1 LKRRGIKKKIELV
14 AGRIALKI
22 ALMLSGRLSDES
34 VEIWSRRFG
43 NLIYTLSRR
52 YRTVAETNLAKA
64 FPEWD
69 HETVRQVARTTFRN
83 FVRAALLFFRAFHLP
98 PEKVDET
105 VVVSGME
112 HIEQALAAGNGLILI
127 TAHYGNWELAARWLV
142 RRGYKVNVVARS
154 TDDPTTTS
162 MVNRVRENGGYNVI
176 DRETGAVAAL
186 RCLKRNEVLC
196 ILPDQNVNGGIFVD
210 FFGRPVATALGPAMF
225 ALRSGAPVVC
235 AFAPRGEDGRTYV
248 TVQPP
253 LEIERTGDDR
263 KDAYVLTQKY
273 TRVIEDEIRK
283 DPAQWL
289 WLHDRW
295 RRSGEAP
302 QSQK

>member
-1 LKRRGIKKKIELV
+1 MNRRGIRKRIELV

-22 ALMLSGRLSDES
+22 ALMFSGRLSDEN
-34 VEIWSRRFG
+34 VEVWSRRFG
-43 NLIYTLSRR
+43 ILIYRLSRR
-52 YRTVAETNLAKA
+52 YRTVAETNLARA

-69 HETVRQVARTTFRN
+69 SNTVRQVAKTTFRN
-83 FVRAALLFFRAFHLP
+83 FVRAALLFFRAFHQP
-98 PEKVDET
+98 PDKVDET

-112 HIEQALAAGNGLILI
+112 HIENALAAGHGLILI

-154 TDDPTTTS
+154 TDDPTTTG
-162 MVNRVRENGGYNVI
+162 MVNKVRENGGYNVI

-210 FFGRPVATALGPAMF
+210 FFGRPVATALGPAML
-225 ALRSGAPVVC
+225 ALRSGAAVVC
-235 AFAPRGEDGRTYV
+235 AFAPRGEDGKTYV

-253 LEIERTGDDR
+253 LDVERTGDER
-263 KDAYVLTQKY
+263 EDARILTQKY
-273 TRVIEDEIRK
+273 TYVIEREIRK

-295 RRSGEAP
+295 RRSKEAP
-302 QSQK
+302 QSH

>member
-1 LKRRGIKKKIELV
+1 LNRRGIRKRIELV

-22 ALMLSGRLSDES
+22 ALMFSGRLSDEN
-34 VEIWSRRFG
+34 VEVWSRRFG
-43 NLIYTLSRR
+43 ILIYRLSRR
-52 YRTVAETNLAKA
+52 YRTVAETNLARA

-69 HETVRQVARTTFRN
+69 SNTVRQVAKTTFRN
-83 FVRAALLFFRAFHLP
+83 FVRAALLFFRAFHQP
-98 PEKVDET
+98 PDKVDET

-112 HIEQALAAGNGLILI
+112 HIENALAAGHGLILI

-154 TDDPTTTS
+154 TDDPTTTG
-162 MVNRVRENGGYNVI
+162 MVNKVRENGGYNVI

-210 FFGRPVATALGPAMF
+210 FFGRPVATALGPAML
-225 ALRSGAPVVC
+225 ALRSGAAVVC
-235 AFAPRGEDGRTYV
+235 AFAPRGEDGKTYV

-253 LEIERTGDDR
+253 LDVERTGDER
-263 KDAYVLTQKY
+263 EDARILTQKY
-273 TRVIEDEIRK
+273 TYVIEREIRK

-295 RRSGEAP
+295 RRSKEAP
-302 QSQK
+302 QSH